1 MSSVAS
7 GNAGFDRKP
16 GVTSR
21 MLTAVGSF
29 SGLNTDRIPVTMAE
43 MPGLAVIFI
52 LVLALGVGFVWL
64 ARSKRTSDRKTAR
77 RDVERDNLLESGDN
91 LRRILESIKDYAIF
105 SYNRDHTITS
115 WNPGVERVLG
125 YTEHEFVGLR
135 IDNIFDEDDRK
146 AGMAEAEILRA
157 IEDGVSGTEGI
168 RVRKNGRRFWG
179 SGMVRPLIDD
189 HGKIYGFIKV
199 LQDLSERRQLE
210 ESLEQAKL
218 AAEEANRAKDEFI
231 AVLSHELRSPLTP
244 ITVALDGLDMEMKSE
259 NAQMFLDMVRRNLA
273 LELRLVDDLLDV
285 TRIARGKLVL
295 RMETFDAHAKLRET
309 IAMLRPEME
318 QKHIRF
324 SERFNASE
332 HHLLAD
338 PTRFQQI
345 VWNLLRNAVKFTADG
360 GAITV
365 TTENSGGEI
374 VFTVTDTGVGINE
387 QGLKQIFRPFVQGMP
402 NIARMYGGLGLGLTI
417 ARALTETFL
426 GRITAT
432 SPGLGKGTS
441 FIVELPTVPAPDSTG
456 VASTE
461 KPGLAERRR
470 ARLLIL
476 DDQAD
481 ARTAL
486 KALLEQRGYSVDT
499 ADNISSALTCIALND
514 YDLILSDIQL
524 EGESGWDLPARLPR
538 AMKTVAISALGT
550 PSNIETSAR
559 AGFLAHITKPFRVD
573 DLDREIQ
580 RILAQDEEV
589 RTPAQAGSV

>member
-1 MSSVAS
+1 
-7 GNAGFDRKP
+7 
-16 GVTSR
+16 
-21 MLTAVGSF
+21 
-29 SGLNTDRIPVTMAE
+29 
-43 MPGLAVIFI
+43 
-52 LVLALGVGFVWL
+52 
-64 ARSKRTSDRKTAR
+64 
-77 RDVERDNLLESGDN
+77 
-91 LRRILESIKDYAIF
+91 
-105 SYNRDHTITS
+105 
-115 WNPGVERVLG
+115 
-125 YTEHEFVGLR
+125 
-135 IDNIFDEDDRK
+135 
-146 AGMAEAEILRA
+146 
-157 IEDGVSGTEGI
+157 
-168 RVRKNGRRFWG
+168 
-179 SGMVRPLIDD
+179 
-189 HGKIYGFIKV
+189 
-199 LQDLSERRQLE
+199 
-210 ESLEQAKL
+210 
-218 AAEEANRAKDEFI
+218 
-231 AVLSHELRSPLTP
+231 
-244 ITVALDGLDMEMKSE
+244 MEMKSE

-295 RMETFDAHAKLRET
+295 RMETFDAHQKLKDT
-309 IAMLRPEME
+309 IAMLRPEMD

-324 SERFNASE
+324 TERFNAAE

-338 PTRFQQI
+338 TTRFQQI

-365 TTENSGGEI
+365 STENRGSEI
-374 VFTVTDTGVGINE
+374 VLTVTDTGVGIDE
-387 QGLKQIFRPFVQGMP
+387 EGLKRIFRPFVQGMP

-426 GRITAT
+426 GRISAT

-441 FIVELPTVPAPDSTG
+441 FIVELPTVPAPD
-456 VASTE
+456 ASQQRE
-461 KPGLAERRR
+461 NSSLVRPERRR
-470 ARLLIL
+470 AKLLIL

-499 ADNISSALTCIALND
+499 AENISSALTCIALND

-550 PSNIETSAR
+550 PANIETSAR

-580 RILAQDEEV
+580 RILTQDEEV
-589 RTPAQAGSV
+589 RTAA